1 VKSVAKRN
9 FELLVSASHLI
20 EIIELGEFFMNKERI
35 ATAFLIVFTNTIGA
49 TVILPMLPLYVEKQF
64 HATPLQ
70 STMAIAMFYV
80 AQIWAAPWLGKL
92 SDRFGRRPILI
103 ISQIGTILAYL
114 MFFFAS
120 QLGAG
125 LEDLGLSF
133 GLGGGLLIIYLA
145 RIVDGLTGG
154 NVSVAE
160 AYASDISDDN
170 SRTQALGL
178 IGGAVGVGH
187 ILGPALA
194 AILSG
199 ISLLAPIVG
208 AAIMSAV
215 TLLLTVI
222 LLEETVTVEKKTTV
236 ITVDSSP
243 SLRNL
248 LSSRPVALVIT
259 TAFVIGY
266 YVAAVMTSFSLY
278 AERAL
283 FPNQPAEAVARN
295 SGIVIVLM
303 GIGVAV
309 SQMLLVGQLTKR
321 LGEQTVV
328 ILGSALLIASAIG
341 FGLATSAKTVAIPVL
356 LYALGYSISWPSLQA
371 IMTRFDSKETVGRL
385 LGLFQSAFSM
395 ALILAPIAA
404 GFILEKIGPRSVFYE
419 GAWLMGFA
427 LVMAII
433 VGHIDLPQSEMVLVE
448 DAEKSEQRNFLK
460 RFHG

>member
-1 VKSVAKRN
+1 
-9 FELLVSASHLI
+9 
-20 EIIELGEFFMNKERI
+20 MNKERI
-35 ATAFLIVFTNTIGA
+35 ATAFLIVLTNTIGA

-64 HATPLQ
+64 NATPLQ
-70 STMAIAMFYV
+70 STLVIAMFYV

-103 ISQIGTILAYL
+103 ISQAGTILAYL

-125 LEDLGLSF
+125 LERLGLSL
-133 GLGGGLLIIYLA
+133 GLSGGLLIIYLA

-160 AYASDISDDN
+160 AYASDISDDK

-199 ISLLAPIVG
+199 FGLLAPILG

-215 TLLLTVI
+215 TLLLTIV
-222 LLEETVTVEKKTTV
+222 LLEETMTPDRRLTSKS
-236 ITVDSSP
+236 VDSSL
-243 SLRNL
+243 SIRNL
-248 LSSRPVALVIT
+248 LSSRPVVLVIT
-259 TAFVIGY
+259 TAFVIGS

-283 FPNQPAEAVARN
+283 FPNQPAEIVARN
-295 SGIVIVLM
+295 AGVVIVLM
-303 GIGVAV
+303 GLGVAL

-328 ILGSALLIASAIG
+328 ILGSVLLIVSAIG
-341 FGLATSAKTVAIPVL
+341 FGLATSAKTVVIPIL
-356 LYALGYSISWPSLQA
+356 TYALGYSIAWPSLQA
-371 IMTRFDSKETVGRL
+371 MMTRFGSKETVGKL
-385 LGLFQSAFSM
+385 LGLFQSAFSL
-395 ALILAPIAA
+395 ALILVPIAA
-404 GFILEKIGPRSVFYE
+404 GLILQNIGPRAVFYD
-419 GAWLMGFA
+419 GAWLMGLA
-427 LVMAII
+427 TVLAII
-433 VGHIDLPQSEMVLVE
+433 VGHIDLPNREIALME
-448 DAEKSEQRNFLK
+448 DGETSEQRNFLK

>member
-1 VKSVAKRN
+1 MSLRAERSEYEAIFSKTRN
-9 FELLVSASHLI
+9 DVSF
-20 EIIELGEFFMNKERI
+20 GEFFMNKERI
-35 ATAFLIVFTNTIGA
+35 ATAFLIVLTNTIGA

-70 STMAIAMFYV
+70 ATLVIAMFYV

-103 ISQIGTILAYL
+103 ISQAGTIVAYL

-125 LEDLGLSF
+125 LERLGLSV
-133 GLGGGLLIIYLA
+133 GLSGGLLVIYLA

-160 AYASDISDDN
+160 AYASDISDDK

-187 ILGPALA
+187 IFGPALA

-199 ISLLAPIVG
+199 FGLLAPIIG

-222 LLEETVTVEKKTTV
+222 LLEESMTPDKR
-236 ITVDSSP
+236 IASRSIDSSL
-243 SLRNL
+243 SIHNL

-259 TAFVIGY
+259 TAFVIGS

-283 FPNQPAEAVARN
+283 FPNQPAEIVARN
-295 SGIVIVLM
+295 AGVIIVLM
-303 GIGVAV
+303 GLGVAL
-309 SQMLLVGQLTKR
+309 SQMLIVGQLTKR

-328 ILGSALLIASAIG
+328 IIGGALLIVSAMG
-341 FGLATSAKTVAIPVL
+341 FGLASSVRTVVIPIL
-356 LYALGYSISWPSLQA
+356 TYALGYSIAWPSLQSM
-371 IMTRFDSKETVGRL
+371 MTRFGSKEMIGKL
-385 LGLFQSAFSM
+385 LGLFQSAFSL
-395 ALILAPIAA
+395 ALILAPIGA
-404 GFILEKIGPRSVFYE
+404 GLIIQNIGPRAVFYD
-419 GAWLMGFA
+419 GVWLLA
-427 LVMAII
+427 LALILAI
-433 VGHIDLPQSEMVLVE
+433 VLGHIDLPRGELAPTE
-448 DAEKSEQRNFLK
+448 LEEADQRNFMK